1 MADEKQTE
9 EFVQKF
15 GPKSSA
21 HAEES
26 DQELAQA
33 MSDLDLK
40 IKPVPEDFVPGGY
53 AASQETVDRIRPTGL
68 EVPID
73 ETILQK
79 KDKKSHH
86 HHHHH
91 HRSKFAYWVRRNSK
105 KIIAALVVLLL
116 LAVAAGL
123 LLYRRNADAPG
134 NRLLSGICI
143 AGVDVGGM
151 TRQEAVKAIEEAV
164 GSSYSDNDM
173 VVILNGQRLTL
184 PAAKTLALLNV
195 QSAVDAACS
204 IDRENTVISLLPY
217 LGLDTGYIKA
227 TLKEAVA
234 ERNTPVTPSG
244 YALEGERP
252 KLSAEAFS
260 QDAPCQTLLLTVGA
274 PGIALDADSIYDAV
288 LDAYNRRQFQVE
300 ISSQIAPEAIDLDAI
315 HAELTMAPVEAVQD
329 PETLEVTPG
338 SCGYTFRLEDAQ
350 AALAQASYGQTISIP
365 MEYVMPQTLNIV
377 LEYPQ
382 KLAFCTSPLSGN
394 ESYDSNMAL
403 ACRYLDGFILEPGEV
418 FSFDNAMP
426 ALTEAAGFEFAPA
439 HAEYCMS
446 EFRGGGLDQVAS
458 TLHEAAICA
467 DMTILQRNVAHHV
480 CEYVPRGTEISV
492 IGSLQDFKFRNTW
505 DTPIQ
510 IRARI
515 TEKELVISIFG
526 QEETDWYCKVESVS
540 ISTKG
545 FQNMLVA
552 KKAEDGYSNED
563 VVRNG
568 INGGAVRVYRVYVDK
583 QTNQEIKRV
592 EELYVFL
599 QPVDRL
605 VAVVN

>member
-1 MADEKQTE
+1 
-9 EFVQKF
+9 
-15 GPKSSA
+15 
-21 HAEES
+21 
-26 DQELAQA
+26 
-33 MSDLDLK
+33 
-40 IKPVPEDFVPGGY
+40 
-53 AASQETVDRIRPTGL
+53 
-68 EVPID
+68 
-73 ETILQK
+73 
-79 KDKKSHH
+79 
-86 HHHHH
+86 
-91 HRSKFAYWVRRNSK
+91 
-105 KIIAALVVLLL
+105 
-116 LAVAAGL
+116 
-123 LLYRRNADAPG
+123 
-134 NRLLSGICI
+134 
-143 AGVDVGGM
+143 M

-184 PAAKTLALLNV
+184 PAAKTLASLNV

-252 KLSAEAFS
+252 KLSAEEFS

-350 AALAQASYGQTISIP
+350 AALAQASYGQTVSIP

-394 ESYDSNMAL
+394 ESYNSNMAL

-526 QEETDWYCKVESVS
+526 QEETDWYCEVESVS